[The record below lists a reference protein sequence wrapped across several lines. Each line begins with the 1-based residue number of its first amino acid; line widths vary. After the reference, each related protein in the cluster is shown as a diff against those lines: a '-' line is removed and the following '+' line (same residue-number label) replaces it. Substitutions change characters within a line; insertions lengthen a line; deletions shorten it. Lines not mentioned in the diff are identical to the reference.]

1 MNAPWLDTSG
11 ESYRQ
16 IASLEFLAAL
26 AAVVVFD
33 VPEASKCSFRRS
45 VATDNKGNSH
55 VVSRLLTTKFP
66 LNAFLM
72 ELGIQLQRRGAELH
86 LFWLPRRQNVEA
98 DAWTNNDTARFD
110 PFWRVRLDVS
120 SFKGVLLREFLDTG
134 MQLYQE
140 VKKSKAARGGS
151 KVQKIATC

>member
-1 MNAPWLDTSG
+1 MVRRAPQSH
-11 ESYRQ
+11 EC
-16 IASLEFLAAL
+16 AL
-26 AAVVVFD
+26 ARHLWRVLQADRVARTPGYVVFD
-33 VPEASKCSFRRS
+33 VPEANKCSFRRS

-72 ELGIQLQRRGAELH
+72 ELAIQLQRRGAELH
-86 LFWLPRRQNVEA
+86 LFWLPRLQNVEA

-120 SFKGVLLREFLDTG
+120 SFKGVLLREYALGCVFI
-134 MQLYQE
+134 QRCA
-140 VKKSKAARGGS
+140 VA
-151 KVQKIATC
+151 